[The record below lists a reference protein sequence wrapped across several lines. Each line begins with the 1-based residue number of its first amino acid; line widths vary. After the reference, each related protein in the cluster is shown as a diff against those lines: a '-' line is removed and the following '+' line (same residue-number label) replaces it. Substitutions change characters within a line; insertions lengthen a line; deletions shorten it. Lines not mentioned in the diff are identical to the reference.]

1 MRYIIVSKTYT
12 SGHYIKFSII
22 ITKVSHGEL
31 MAKFIKSYALEIYT
45 VISIGTLVIMGII
58 GDLSVLQKFVLV
70 YIFLFVLHEWEEMHY
85 PGGFADL
92 IANMIGVKINED
104 MKKASRIPTSI
115 LLLTLTLTP
124 LILHKYPLAILPLT
138 FLGLFEGIV
147 HILAIKLFKCPKFYS
162 PGFVTAEIQA
172 IVSIILFAYLIK
184 YHLISCMDFIVGL
197 IIMIVCFVIMQKT
210 LTCMIGY
217 KYSDLPKMV
226 KKQWN
231 K

>member
-1 MRYIIVSKTYT
+1 
-12 SGHYIKFSII
+12 
-22 ITKVSHGEL
+22 

-45 VISIGTLVIMGII
+45 VISMAALVVAGII

-70 YIFLFVLHEWEEMHY
+70 YIFLFVMHEWEEMHY

-92 IANMIGVKINED
+92 IAKMIGVNINAD

-115 LLLTLTLTP
+115 LLLTFTLTP
-124 LILHKYPLAILPLT
+124 LILHKYPLAILPLA

-147 HILAIKLFKCPKFYS
+147 HILAIRLFKCPKFYS
-162 PGFVTAEIQA
+162 PGLVTAEIQA
-172 IVSIILFAYLIK
+172 IVSIALFTYLIK
-184 YHLISCMDFIVGL
+184 ANLITCTDFIIGL
-197 IIMIVCFVIMQKT
+197 LIMVACFVIMQKT
-210 LTCMIGY
+210 LTSMIGY

>member
-1 MRYIIVSKTYT
+1 
-12 SGHYIKFSII
+12 
-22 ITKVSHGEL
+22 

-45 VISIGTLVIMGII
+45 VISMGVLVISGII

-70 YIFLFVLHEWEEMHY
+70 YIFLFVMHEWEEMHY

-92 IANMIGVKINED
+92 IAKMIGVNINAE

-115 LLLTLTLTP
+115 LLLTFTLTP
-124 LILHKYPLAILPLT
+124 LILHRYPLAILPLA

-147 HILAIKLFKCPKFYS
+147 HILAIRLFKCPKFYS
-162 PGFVTAEIQA
+162 PGLVTAEMQA
-172 IVSIILFAYLIK
+172 IVSITLFAYLIK
-184 YHLISCMDFIVGL
+184 EHLVTCTDFIIGL
-197 IIMIVCFVIMQKT
+197 LIMVSCFVIMQKT
-210 LTCMIGY
+210 LTVMIGY

>member
-1 MRYIIVSKTYT
+1 
-12 SGHYIKFSII
+12 
-22 ITKVSHGEL
+22 

-45 VISIGTLVIMGII
+45 VISMAALVVAGLI

-70 YIFLFVLHEWEEMHY
+70 YIFLFVMHEWEEMHY

-92 IANMIGVKINED
+92 IAKMIGVNINAE

-115 LLLTLTLTP
+115 LLLTFTLTP
-124 LILHKYPLAILPLT
+124 LILHKYPLAILPLA

-172 IVSIILFAYLIK
+172 IVSIILFTYLIK
-184 YHLISCMDFIVGL
+184 THLITCTDFMTGL
-197 IIMIVCFVIMQKT
+197 LIMVACFVIMQKT
-210 LTCMIGY
+210 LTVMIGY
-217 KYSDLPKMV
+217 KYSDLPKML

>member
-1 MRYIIVSKTYT
+1 
-12 SGHYIKFSII
+12 
-22 ITKVSHGEL
+22 

-45 VISIGTLVIMGII
+45 VISMAALVVAGLI

-70 YIFLFVLHEWEEMHY
+70 YIFLFVMHEWEEMHY

-92 IANMIGVKINED
+92 IAKMIGVNINAE

-115 LLLTLTLTP
+115 LLLTFTLTP
-124 LILHKYPLAILPLT
+124 LILHKYPLAILPLA

-147 HILAIKLFKCPKFYS
+147 HILAIRLFKCPKFSS
-162 PGFVTAEIQA
+162 PGLVTAEIQA
-172 IVSIILFAYLIK
+172 IVSIALFTYLIK
-184 YHLISCMDFIVGL
+184 ANLITCTDFIIGL
-197 IIMIVCFVIMQKT
+197 LIMVACFVIMQKT
-210 LTCMIGY
+210 LTVMIGY
-217 KYSDLPKMV
+217 KYSDLPKML